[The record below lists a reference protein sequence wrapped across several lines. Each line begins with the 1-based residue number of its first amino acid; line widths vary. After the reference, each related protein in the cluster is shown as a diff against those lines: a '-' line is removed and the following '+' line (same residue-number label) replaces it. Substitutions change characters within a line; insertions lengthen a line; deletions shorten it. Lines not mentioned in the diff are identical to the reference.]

1 MLYTRELKM
10 IKTIIFDIGNVLV
23 LVNQNKMFYQLS
35 QLLNLSFADLKEQLF
50 KDSLIQ
56 RFETGLIPYEELFNP
71 NFPREKVAEAMNSA
85 FSENSEMIPIINALK
100 RQGKKL
106 ILLSNTNEIHFP
118 YLQRHFSYLNLFDE
132 AILSFEVKHI
142 KPEREI
148 FETALQ
154 KSGSLPEECF
164 FVDDI
169 FEHIQAARQL
179 GIDAELYQDIATFR
193 RDLAKRMI
201 FV

>member
-1 MLYTRELKM
+1 M
-10 IKTIIFDIGNVLV
+10 IKTLIFDIGNVLV
-23 LVNQNKMFYQLS
+23 YVNQNKMFYELS
-35 QLLNLSFADLKEQLF
+35 QLLDISMKELKELLE

-56 RFETGLIPYEELFNP
+56 RFETGLIPYEEIFSP
-71 NFPREKVAEAMNSA
+71 NIPREKISEAMNSS
-85 FSENSEMIPIINALK
+85 FSENIEMIPIINALK

-118 YLQRHFSYLNLFDE
+118 YLQRHFNYLNLFDE

-142 KPEREI
+142 KPEKEI
-148 FETALQ
+148 FEVALQ
-154 KSGSLPEECF
+154 VAKSAPEECF

-169 FEHIQAARQL
+169 FGHVAVAREL
-179 GIDAELYQDIATFR
+179 GIDAELYQDIETFR
-193 RDLAKRMI
+193 NDLAKRMI